1 MKNIRYL
8 LLVVSMLVL
17 VSCGT
22 DTKNIGDS
30 TDETSL
36 KIHRFENIIFQTP
49 LKNLQETLIEKQYDY
64 RFLFNTNVESTQYFE
79 EIKAFAS
86 DSTMQQVYQVVQKT
100 YPSVSW
106 LEVMLDKAMTEAERI
121 LPYSKPA
128 NFYTLMTGTFAYYDR
143 VICTD
148 SFMAINIDQY
158 SIKNMKYF
166 NGYFG
171 LPMYIVNLLDS
182 IYLPVDCMAA
192 YAISKIPQGNNQ
204 QSMLDYMI
212 FNGKVLYFLDKVFP
226 KMDDCIKIRYSA
238 DQMKWAEENEGN
250 IWGYFIQKQ
259 LLYENDYNKIRPF
272 VNEAP
277 STSVFENSAPRLTDF
292 IGWKIV
298 KRYMDKKGVSMKE
311 LFNNTNSQQIL
322 TDSGYKPKRT
332 K

>member
-1 MKNIRYL
+1 
-8 LLVVSMLVL
+8 
-17 VSCGT
+17 
-22 DTKNIGDS
+22 
-30 TDETSL
+30 
-36 KIHRFENIIFQTP
+36 
-49 LKNLQETLIEKQYDY
+49 
-64 RFLFNTNVESTQYFE
+64 
-79 EIKAFAS
+79 
-86 DSTMQQVYQVVQKT
+86 
-100 YPSVSW
+100 
-106 LEVMLDKAMTEAERI
+106 
-121 LPYSKPA
+121 
-128 NFYTLMTGTFAYYDR
+128 
-143 VICTD
+143 
-148 SFMAINIDQY
+148 
-158 SIKNMKYF
+158 
-166 NGYFG
+166 
-171 LPMYIVNLLDS
+171 MYIVNLLDS
-182 IYLPVDCMAA
+182 VYLPVDCMAA

-259 LLYENDYNKIRPF
+259 LLYENDYSKIRPF

-298 KRYMDKKGVSMKE
+298 KRYMDKKGGSMKE